1 MTNDKQDRM
10 SPSEIE
16 AALTQMSAADWRRA
30 EKIAQSAAAGLLGM
44 TGEDLLQGTLV
55 KLLSGERRCPRE
67 HHILVV
73 LKTAMHSK
81 ASNARKRS
89 INGPINERVAV
100 MANGSDELDEPHI
113 QMVDSED
120 TRTPEDAI
128 VASSQIDFISR
139 QLEDD
144 EEAALVAMA
153 WADGLRGK
161 EAAEEVGLDMK
172 TYDAVRKRLDRKLSS
187 LAQSWRN

>member
-30 EKIAQSAAAGLLGM
+30 EKMAQFAAAGLLGM
-44 TGEDLLQGTLV
+44 TGDDLLQGTLV
-55 KLLSGERRCPRE
+55 KLLSGKRRCPRE
-67 HHILVV
+67 HHMLVV
-73 LKTAMHSK
+73 LKTAMHSET
-81 ASNARKRS
+81 SNARKRS
-89 INGPINERVAV
+89 INGPIDERVAV
-100 MANGSDELDEPHI
+100 MADGSDESDEPHML
-113 QMVDSED
+113 MVESED

-128 VASSQIDFISR
+128 VAGNQVDFIFR

-144 EEAALVAMA
+144 EEATLVAMA

-172 TYDAVRKRLDRKLSS
+172 TYDAARKRLDRKLSS
-187 LAQSWRN
+187 LAQSWRK

>member
-30 EKIAQSAAAGLLGM
+30 EKMAQFAAAGLPGM
-44 TGEDLLQGTLV
+44 TGDDLLQGTLV
-55 KLLSGERRCPRE
+55 KLLSGKRRCPRE
-67 HHILVV
+67 HHMLVV
-73 LKTAMHSK
+73 LKTAMHSET
-81 ASNARKRS
+81 SNARKRS
-89 INGPINERVAV
+89 INGPIDERVAV
-100 MANGSDELDEPHI
+100 MADGSDESDEPRML
-113 QMVDSED
+113 MVESED

-128 VASSQIDFISR
+128 LASNQVDFIFR

-172 TYDAVRKRLDRKLSS
+172 TYDAARKRLDRKLSS
-187 LAQSWRN
+187 LAQSWRK